1 MSCEKLGP
9 ALDDLA
15 KAFRVDDD
23 ASPVSQNNLLAVE
36 FIEILRDLLARG
48 ADNIGQR
55 LVTDGQGD
63 QGPTRVGCSKTIRQI
78 PKLKCYP
85 SAHVEA
91 DAANAMDIRLPV
103 QMQGRDEPW
112 EKTLIRG
119 ADKGFDENLWFDG
132 TYRRGLKGVA
142 PERVARFGHERVEA
156 EKLSRRNQADNRLPL
171 ITVVRDSDDSRDEQV
186 NEPGLRVLIENHF
199 IFLKNPY
206 GQISGEPVQLSRR

>member
-1 MSCEKLGP
+1 MSVEPLGL
-9 ALDDLA
+9 AFDDLA

-36 FIEILRDLLARG
+36 FVEILRDLLARG

-63 QGPTRVGCSKTIRQI
+63 QGPARVGCSKMIRQI

-103 QMQGRDEPW
+103 QIQGRDEPW
-112 EKTLIRG
+112 EKIFIRG

-132 TYRRGLKGVA
+132 TYRRGLEGVA
-142 PERVARFGHERVEA
+142 PERVTRVKHERVEA

-171 ITVVRDSDDSRDEQV
+171 MTIVRDSDDSREKQV

-199 IFLKNPY
+199 VFLKNP
-206 GQISGEPVQLSRR
+206 